1 MHRLLFSRIGCTL
14 QPIVSTEKCSVEKHE
29 RMTYSFQ
36 LVGHRLATSSMSAV
50 WGQCSHRHT
59 DSKTHT
65 HTHTHTQICARMQ
78 TRRHKQDTERDMER
92 GRETWHRQTD
102 GGLGRIT
109 TFFELSCA
117 IWVMLLKT
125 GVQVSKP
132 DPPEPC
138 LPGSLFFLW
147 SSPQRITASSMGNDY
162 FKQSLP
168 PPWDNSMHSFSVCR
182 DCDVCL

>member
-29 RMTYSFQ
+29 RMTYGFQ
-36 LVGHRLATSSMSAV
+36 LVGHRLATSSVSAV
-50 WGQCSHRHT
+50 WGQCS
-59 DSKTHT
+59 
-65 HTHTHTQICARMQ
+65 HTHTQICARMQ

-138 LPGSLFFLW
+138 LPGSLFFCEAPLSESPPVPW
-147 SSPQRITASSMGNDY
+147 AMTTSSKAFHHPGTTRCTVSRSVATAT
-162 FKQSLP
+162 F
-168 PPWDNSMHSFSVCR
+168 VCR
-182 DCDVCL
+182 EGFEIS